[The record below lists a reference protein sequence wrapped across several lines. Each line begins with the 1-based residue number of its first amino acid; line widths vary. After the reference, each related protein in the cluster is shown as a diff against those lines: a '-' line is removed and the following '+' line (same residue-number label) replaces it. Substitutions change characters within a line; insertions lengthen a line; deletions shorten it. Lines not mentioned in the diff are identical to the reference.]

1 MPDTTPRRPR
11 LRRAAILAGALI
23 ALIVVLAGAA
33 VLLLPRVELAGFAA
47 GRISASVGRG
57 VTIESL
63 RIDPGQSIAV
73 TLRGARLANIEGGT
87 EPDMARI
94 ERLDA
99 VIEAWPLL
107 RGAVVVRRL
116 EAEGGRLL
124 LERDGEGRGNWS
136 FGPASDAP
144 SPPPRAGVP
153 VVLALALADGEI
165 IIRTRSGR
173 RLALRIDAAALEAPD
188 SASPAALRADGAY
201 NDAPLTLEAAL
212 GSFDQLHD
220 ADLPFPIA
228 LRLRSG
234 NAVLAHEGTAMDPLN
249 FDQVRGTTTLEG
261 PSLGE
266 ILAVAGLEAGS
277 DVPVAV
283 AASGSRDDADWRFA
297 DLTGTVDGHA
307 VSGPLVRFV
316 EGPDADPDLVE
327 ATLTFEKLD
336 LARFL
341 ETLPDGGGDD
351 DGLLLPRVVQ
361 REPDPLFRGDLA
373 AGEIAFR
380 RLRGTD
386 ATLKV
391 EIAPGRLTVE
401 TLALSAFGGRIEGNG
416 TVTERDGE
424 ASLEAFLSGR
434 GTTIDGARRAAGIEP
449 VPLAGPFDLR
459 ASITGSG
466 ETLAQ
471 AEREARIV
479 GVFAMQGGSIERE
492 LVEQVSTDVR
502 ALFRSNGERAR
513 ILCLLAMVDIAGGR
527 GDIAAARLS
536 TTAGT
541 VVASGRI
548 DLARGTVDARIG
560 SVAETTSGIALDVP
574 VRLSGALADP
584 SIATT
589 EWPRAERAR
598 FSVASRAGGLPPSLR
613 EIAEANACYGAAR

>member
-1 MPDTTPRRPR
+1 MSPRRPR
-11 LRRAAILAGALI
+11 LRRAAILAGALL
-23 ALIVVLAGAA
+23 ALLLVLAGAA
-33 VLLLPRVELAGFAA
+33 VLLLPRIELAGFAA
-47 GRISASVGRG
+47 GRIAASVGRG
-57 VTIESL
+57 VAIESL
-63 RIDPGQSIAV
+63 RIDPGRRIAV

-107 RGAVVVRRL
+107 RGAVVVRSV
-116 EAEGGRLL
+116 EAEGARLL

-136 FGPASDAP
+136 FGPASDTP

-165 IIRTRSGR
+165 VIRTRSGR
-173 RLALRIDAAALEAPD
+173 RLTIRIDGAALEAPD
-188 SASPAALRADGAY
+188 SASPATLRADGAY
-201 NDAPLTLEAAL
+201 NDAPIALEAGL

-220 ADLPFPIA
+220 AGLPFPLS
-228 LRLRSG
+228 LRVRSG

-266 ILAVAGLEAGS
+266 ILAVAGLHAGS
-277 DVPVAV
+277 DVPVAIT
-283 AASGSRDDADWRFA
+283 ASGSREDDDWRFA
-297 DLTGTVDGHA
+297 DLSGTVDGHA

-316 EGPDADPDLVE
+316 EGLEADPDLVE
-327 ATLTFEKLD
+327 ATLAFEKLD

-341 ETLPDGGGDD
+341 ETLPDGGGED

-373 AGEIAFR
+373 AGEIMFR

-391 EIAPGRLTVE
+391 EIAPGQLAIETV
-401 TLALSAFGGRIEGNG
+401 ALSAFGGRIEGRG
-416 TVTERDGE
+416 TATERNGE
-424 ASLEAFLSGR
+424 ANLEAVVSGR
-434 GTTIDGARRAAGIEP
+434 GTTIDLARRAAGVEP
-449 VPLAGPFDLR
+449 LPIAGPFDLR
-459 ASITGSG
+459 AAVMGTG
-466 ETLAQ
+466 ETIAQ
-471 AEREARIV
+471 AEREARIL
-479 GVFAMQGGSIERE
+479 GVVAMQGGSIERE
-492 LVEQVSTDVR
+492 LVEQVSTDIR
-502 ALFRSNGERAR
+502 ALFRSGSERAR
-513 ILCLLAMVDIAGGR
+513 IHCLLGVVDLAGGR

-541 VVASGRI
+541 VVASGRL

-560 SVAETTSGIALDVP
+560 SVAQTTSGLALDLP
-574 VRLSGALADP
+574 VRISGALADP

-598 FSVASRAGGLPPSLR
+598 FSVASRSGGLPPSLR
-613 EIAEANACYGAAR
+613 EIAQANPCYGAAR